1 MVPRTLVLGA
11 GAALTS
17 VFVGAVRVL
26 EQLARATQTQM
37 PQHYVGTSGGSILS
51 LLLTLGYTSYELE
64 KACFELHER
73 VGTLLFELDIFF
85 TRFGGIDTQGAI
97 ADFLRDCV
105 ENKTGQ
111 RDLTFGHLNQFTHC
125 TLCVSA
131 LCLDTNEVVYMCA
144 ESHADV
150 SVVDA
155 VCASCAIPLV
165 FTPVNLGGQLFVDAG
180 VVETLAVRDDPDCL
194 MLSVQSRNEDTKLTK
209 LTDFIE
215 RVLSAVS
222 TVHLATKLKQIPE
235 KRIVHFMVDAPSSER
250 FPANIFPSRDYLKS
264 LIAAGS
270 DQMRAALTT
279 N

>member
-1 MVPRTLVLGA
+1 MVPRTLILGA

-17 VFVGAVRVL
+17 VFVGAVRVI
-26 EQLARATQTQM
+26 EQLARATQA
-37 PQHYVGTSGGSILS
+37 PLPKHYVGTSGGSILA

-64 KACFELHER
+64 KACFELHDR
-73 VGTLLFELDIFF
+73 VGTLLFELDVFF
-85 TRFGGIDTQGAI
+85 TRFGGIDTHDALAG
-97 ADFLRDCV
+97 FLRDCV

-111 RDLTFGHLNQFTHC
+111 RELTFGQLHQFTDR

-131 LCLDTNEVVYMCA
+131 LCLDTSQVVYMGA

-165 FTPVNLGGQLFVDAG
+165 FTPVTLGGQLFVDAG

-194 MLSVQSRNEDTKLTK
+194 MLSVQCKNEDTKLTK

-222 TVHLATKLKQIPE
+222 TVHLATKLKQIPGQ
-235 KRIVHFMVDAPSSER
+235 RIVHFTVDAPSSER
-250 FPANIFPSRDYLKS
+250 FPANIFPSREYLKT

-270 DQMRAALTT
+270 DQMRAALT